1 MYKILNKEQFF
12 QQKNNLGCFCDHELN
27 PIHSLYVK
35 HKLSSKMISI
45 HYIYTYLKELFK
57 EIFFFFQCAMQSVI
71 TVIFQSLQID

>member
-57 EIFFFFQCAMQSVI
+57 ERFFFLSMCNAKCHNSNFS
-71 TVIFQSLQID
+71 IFAN